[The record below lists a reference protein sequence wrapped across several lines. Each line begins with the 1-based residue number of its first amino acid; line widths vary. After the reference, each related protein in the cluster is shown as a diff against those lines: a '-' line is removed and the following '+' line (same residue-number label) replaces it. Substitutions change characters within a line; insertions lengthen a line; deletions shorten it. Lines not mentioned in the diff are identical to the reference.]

1 MDHPGAV
8 VIVPVEDEHVL
19 MVLQPREAVEEYTLE
34 LPGRDARPAGRG
46 AARVRPARAGR
57 GGRPRGGAWRD
68 LGGFYT
74 SPAILTEFIHCFLAT
89 DLSPVASPAA
99 EEDEGIEVVRWPLVD
114 LQVAIERVRDAKTL
128 IGLMRLER
136 ELRAGGSLASR
147 R

>member
-1 MDHPGAV
+1 M
-8 VIVPVEDEHVL
+8 IVDRVE
-19 MVLQPREAVEEYTLE
+19 RI
-34 LPGRDARPAGRG
+34 PGRDRATDQIRRDEYGENQCRIAAAFGRCRP
-46 AARVRPARAGR
+46 
-57 GGRPRGGAWRD
+57 D

-89 DLSPVASPAA
+89 DLSPVAAPAA
-99 EEDEGIEVVRWPLVD
+99 EEDEGIEVVRWPLVN
-114 LQVAIERVRDAKTL
+114 LQVAIEKVRDAKTL